1 VIRYNTYQ
9 SFFNISLVSP
19 SSILVFI
26 TYTLLLSSHCL
37 AIELLKANPDKIDWD
52 MLSINKNTIEL
63 LKDNKDKIN
72 WINLSRNENAIELLK
87 ANPDKINWKYL
98 SRNLSPDA
106 IELFRKNQDKIN
118 WNCLSFNPLIFT
130 YDYEKI
136 KKNFEELGE
145 EIIAKA
151 LHPKRIFRLIEE
163 YGEDEIYNI

>member
-1 VIRYNTYQ
+1 MNLREWIDSSNLNYEYL
-9 SFFNISLVSP
+9 SGNI
-19 SSILVFI
+19 
-26 TYTLLLSSHCL
+26 
-37 AIELLKANPDKIDWD
+37 
-52 MLSINKNTIEL
+52 
-63 LKDNKDKIN
+63 
-72 WINLSRNENAIELLK
+72 NAIELLK

-118 WNCLSFNPLIFT
+118 WNSLSFNPLIFT

-136 KKNFEELGE
+136 KKNFEELAE

-163 YGEDEIYNI
+163 YGEDEIYNIYFDDY